1 MNSDCGVDKAVSDAS
16 NFRSSRSSQDE
27 NFGLLSSSEVVADLT
42 ALSGEVQAIAHLF
55 NNEFEA
61 ILAMEADSDTSCSAS
76 AIVQRLV
83 PIVVTVL
90 EQMDES
96 FKDHAAYK
104 AEVLQLRDENAVL
117 TKEIVKVRAA
127 SRNTEDILIQIEEQF
142 ENERKTLNEA
152 LVQNETQIRF
162 LEMKTKNTEEQ
173 LSRMEQKE
181 MESMKESSKLHERI
195 NELLRSHAEL
205 SDSIKNSSP
214 ISASAPAKS
223 RDSASNRLLNNAF
236 DTTSDGLGF
245 DELSAMEGDLN
256 VPLEDDTTD
265 EVSCTQVP
273 SSDFDA
279 IFDFAG
285 MQKEV
290 NNLIRENM
298 ELMETKN
305 ALNIVKDDLLL
316 QRDALKAD
324 NELLKDAVKQLTEKQ
339 TLLQVELVKS
349 DEILTTARTEIE
361 TLKAQV
367 AKLKERSDKPS
378 TTRSFTKA
386 EMARLISDRNYYKE
400 RFLELREAIKLME
413 TLRASQRGHPELLN
427 DLPPTVTDVQ
437 LHSSPHHQFKTA
449 FGKLLNLISFPR
461 LDFGLDATRLS
472 DSDVFERQS
481 EESANASN
489 PPPSTS
495 EAPTFQSQQW
505 IKIYQSAAVTPV
517 FGWVRG
523 FGRIR
528 QGKSESSS
536 AKNPASLFSPVANPV
551 PKKVRSIE
559 RSTLRIE
566 LTAALSVPSPLDDDC
581 TQHLWLIGRG
591 AASEEVVGLKKS
603 KKVGKLYIFDP
614 LQLNDALV
622 RMDLVDDFLPISA
635 ALFSVAGA
643 ESSSPLADSG
653 RYIVQDYENLQ
664 TSKTPVVLYSSAS
677 ILFLVESLELPNPY
691 RVLIAATDGR
701 FIVCATTP
709 NRDGVSKG
717 DSWKVTFLSTFKLAN
732 PGESATSIVT
742 LGHRICM
749 GVLNST
755 GSNQLVTLKWCLEMP
770 DTPPLSSNI
779 SLNRVLRATALQLP
793 TTGFSS
799 GPSGPLLLSAIFSQE
814 FCCLGTVGG
823 GVLHRFDI
831 NTDAFVGHLAL
842 PSQTPCLHAI
852 AVGNDDNGESS
863 STNTRKLIWLAVSGL
878 SPPTPTIHRESN
890 VESSNSDGDNG
901 YLGPLSRLL
910 SVCAEKHIFLHNIDL
925 TSVLSSMIDKT
936 GVQDPVDLTVSRLFV
951 QGSECIWFATRC
963 GLIGRFLC
971 ASLLNNTSDPAAIS
985 PTKVLNQ
992 EDISLSC
999 HAYRRPVSALIAI
1012 KNQEENKEEDSSS
1025 ANPGSFLVVAVGHDY
1040 AYLQI
1045 SSPAS
1050 RADATTHSLV
1060 SAINQR
1066 NHGSSGAHAI
1076 VWSVST

>member
-1 MNSDCGVDKAVSDAS
+1 MNSDRGVNEAVSEAS
-16 NFRSSRSSQDE
+16 KFIGSRSTQDE
-27 NFGLLSSSEVVADLT
+27 NFSLLSSSEVVADLT

-55 NNEFEA
+55 NSEFEA
-61 ILAMEADSDTSCSAS
+61 ILAMEADSDTSCSGS
-76 AIVQRLV
+76 KIVQRLV
-83 PIVVTVL
+83 PTVVTVL
-90 EQMDES
+90 EQLDEF
-96 FKDHAAYK
+96 FKDYAAYK
-104 AEVLQLRDENAVL
+104 AEVFQLRDENEIL
-117 TKEIVKVRAA
+117 TKEIIKVKSA
-127 SRNTEDILIQIEEQF
+127 SRNTEDILMQIEEQF

-152 LVQNETQIRF
+152 LAQNETHIRF

-173 LSRMEQKE
+173 LARMEQKE
-181 MESMKESSKLHERI
+181 VESMKESSKLHERI

-214 ISASAPAKS
+214 ISAIALAKP
-223 RDSASNRLLNNAF
+223 RDSAPNRLLNNAF

-245 DELSAMEGDLN
+245 DELSAMEGDLSL
-256 VPLEDDTTD
+256 PPEDDLAD
-265 EVSCTQVP
+265 EMGYTHGP

-279 IFDFAG
+279 IFDLAG
-285 MQKEV
+285 MRKEV

-316 QRDALKAD
+316 QRDSLKAD
-324 NELLKDAVKQLTEKQ
+324 KELLKDAVKQLTEKQ

-378 TTRSFTKA
+378 ATRSFTKA
-386 EMARLISDRNYYKE
+386 EMVRLISDRNYYKE
-400 RFLELREAIKLME
+400 RFFELREAIKLME

-437 LHSSPHHQFKTA
+437 MHSSPHHQFKTA
-449 FGKLLNLISFPR
+449 FGKLLNLISLPR
-461 LDFGLDATRLS
+461 LDFGLDATGDIL
-472 DSDVFERQS
+472 ERQS
-481 EESANASN
+481 EESANASKS
-489 PPPSTS
+489 PPSTS
-495 EAPTFQSQQW
+495 TVPTFHSQQW
-505 IKIYQSAAVTPV
+505 IKIYQSAAATPV

-523 FGRIR
+523 FGRVR
-528 QGKSESSS
+528 QGKSESST
-536 AKNPASLFSPVANPV
+536 AKNPASLFSPVAYPV
-551 PKKVRSIE
+551 PKKCRSIG

-591 AASEEVVGLKKS
+591 AASEEAAGLKKS
-603 KKVGKLYIFDP
+603 KNVGKLYIFDP

-622 RMDLVDDFLPISA
+622 SMDLVDDFLPISA

-653 RYIVQDYENLQ
+653 RYIVKDYENLQ
-664 TSKTPVVLYSSAS
+664 TSKTPV
-677 ILFLVESLELPNPY
+677 ELLNSY
-691 RVLIAATDGR
+691 RVLIAASDGR
-701 FIVCATTP
+701 FIVCATAP

-717 DSWKVTFLSTFKLAN
+717 DSWKVVFLSTFKLAN

-755 GSNQLVTLKWCLEMP
+755 GSNQLMTLKWCLELP
-770 DTPPLSSNI
+770 DTPPLGSNI
-779 SLNRVLRATALQLP
+779 NLNRVLRATALQLP
-793 TTGFSS
+793 NGEFSS
-799 GPSGPLLLSAIFSQE
+799 GPSGPLLLSAIFSQS

-831 NTDAFVGHLAL
+831 NADAFVGRLAL

-852 AVGNDDNGESS
+852 AVGNDENEEG
-863 STNTRKLIWLAVSGL
+863 STSNSRKLIWLAVSGL
-878 SPPTPTIHRESN
+878 SPPTPKVHRESN
-890 VESSNSDGDNG
+890 VESSNSDGDNV

-971 ASLLNNTSDPAAIS
+971 AFLLNNMSDSAASS
-985 PTKVLNQ
+985 PTEVLNQ
-992 EDISLSC
+992 EAISLSC

-1012 KNQEENKEEDSSS
+1012 KNQEESKEEDSSS
-1025 ANPGSFLVVAVGHDY
+1025 TNPGSFLVVAVGHDY
-1040 AYLQI
+1040 AYLPT

-1050 RADATTHSLV
+1050 RAYATTPSLV
-1060 SAINQR
+1060 TAINQR
-1066 NHGSSGAHAI
+1066 IQGSSGAHAI